1 MVQTVEKDEQEK
13 NLLWMFSLSII
24 IGIFSGIFAWLFRLL
39 IGVIHNFAFY
49 GDFSLFYE
57 ANKHSPASSWGWLV
71 IFVPVIGGI
80 IVVWLVKTF
89 APQAKGHGVPEVI
102 DAIHYNKGIIPGKVS
117 LVKAIASSLTIGTGG
132 SLGREGPIVQIGAA
146 FSSAIG
152 QWLKLPARQRIVLI
166 ACGSSGGIAATFNAP
181 LAGLLFSIELLLV
194 SINSQTILPV
204 ALSTAIAAY
213 VGRLLIGIDPA
224 FDIPTLQDPQSNLT
238 SIYEFMLMVP
248 FGALIGLLSVV
259 FVKGIYWAEDKF
271 DAIPVNDYVRH
282 IIGTLSLG
290 ILFYLMLKFTGHY
303 YVQGVG
309 YSVISDILSGVL
321 NQPLF
326 LLLLLGLKLLST
338 CLTIGSGGS
347 GGVFSPS
354 LFLGAAMG
362 GLVGHFL
369 HNAFPA
375 LGVEPVTFALVGM
388 AALVAAATSAPLTA
402 AVITYE
408 MTLDYSIILPLMIA
422 IGVAYAVRRMI
433 MESDIYTLKLLRRGH
448 IVPEGLA
455 SDYVGNLKVD
465 SIMNRHFRL
474 MDFKKT
480 FSSFDGITIVTNDGA
495 ISGVIQPFDRPVEYD
510 VSVED
515 LMHTGFVVLNS
526 NLSLTGALRYLGS
539 SHARFAIISKNAR
552 PNAEDIVGVLSESE
566 IHQILSK
573 TAELH
578 QGYG

>member
-1 MVQTVEKDEQEK
+1 MSDNTTQEEHQK
-13 NLLWMFSLSII
+13 NLPWIFSLSIV
-24 IGIFSGIFAWLFRLL
+24 IGIVAGVVAWLFRLL
-39 IGVIHNFAFY
+39 IGVIHNFAFQ
-49 GDFSLFYE
+49 GMFSPIYE
-57 ANKHSPASSWGWLV
+57 ANIHTPESSWGWLI
-71 IFVPVIGGI
+71 IFVPVAGGL
-80 IVVWLVKTF
+80 IVVWLIKNF

-102 DAIHYNKGIIPGKVS
+102 DAIHYNQGRIPGKVS
-117 LVKAIASSLTIGTGG
+117 VVKAFASALTIGTGG
-132 SLGREGPIVQIGAA
+132 SLGREGPIVQIGAS
-146 FSSAIG
+146 FSSSLG
-152 QWLKLPARQRIVLI
+152 QWLNMPARQRIVLI
-166 ACGSSGGIAATFNAP
+166 ACGASAGIAATFNAP

-213 VGRLLIGIDPA
+213 VGRLLIGVDPA
-224 FDIPTLQDPQSNLT
+224 FNIPTLQSPSSNLT
-238 SIYEFMLMVP
+238 SIYEFILMVP

-271 DAIPVNDYVRH
+271 DAIPVNDYLRH
-282 IIGTLSLG
+282 MLGTFSLG
-290 ILFYLMLKFTGHY
+290 VLFYALYRFSGHY

-309 YSVISDILSGVL
+309 YSAINDILSGIL
-321 NQPLF
+321 AQPLF
-326 LLLLLGLKLLST
+326 LLLLVALKLLST

-362 GLVGHFL
+362 GAVGHFL
-369 HNAFPA
+369 HLMFPA
-375 LGVEPVTFALVGM
+375 LGLDPITFAIVGM
-388 AALVAAATSAPLTA
+388 AALVASATSAPLTA

-433 MESDIYTLKLLRRGH
+433 TESDIYTLKLLRRGH

-474 MDFKKT
+474 MDIRKT
-480 FSSFDGITIVTNDGA
+480 FSSFDGITIVTNEGN

-510 VSVED
+510 VAVED
-515 LMHTGFVVLNS
+515 LMHTGFVVLRS
-526 NLSLTGALRYLGS
+526 NLPLTGALRHLRS
-539 SHARFAIISKNAR
+539 SHARFAIITRDAR
-552 PNAEDIVGVLSESE
+552 PNAEDIVGILSESE
-566 IHQILSK
+566 IHEILSK

-578 QGYG
+578 QGHN

>member
-1 MVQTVEKDEQEK
+1 MSSSTISYNEK
-13 NLLWMFSLSII
+13 NLSWIFSLSVI
-24 IGIFSGIFAWLFRLL
+24 IGMVSGVVAWLFRLL
-39 IGVIHNFAFY
+39 IGLIHNLAFY
-49 GDFSLFYE
+49 GQLSPFYE
-57 ANKHSPASSWGWLV
+57 ANVHSAPSSWGWLI
-71 IFVPVIGGI
+71 IFVPVAGGL
-80 IVVWLVKTF
+80 IVVWLIKNF

-102 DAIHYNKGIIPGKVS
+102 DAIHYNQGAIPGKVS
-117 LVKAIASSLTIGTGG
+117 LVKALASSLTIGTGG

-194 SINSQTILPV
+194 SINSKTILPV

-213 VGRLLIGIDPA
+213 IGRVLIGAEPA
-224 FDIPTLQDPQSNLT
+224 FDIPVLQIQSPSLT
-238 SIYEFMLMVP
+238 NIYEFILMVP
-248 FGALIGLLSVV
+248 FGALIGLLSIV
-259 FVKGIYWAEDKF
+259 FVKGIYWSEDKF
-271 DAIPVNDYVRH
+271 DALPVNDYVKH
-282 IIGTLSLG
+282 IIGTLALG
-290 ILFYLMLKFTGHY
+290 ILFYTLYRFAGHY

-309 YSVISDILSGVL
+309 YSAINDILSGIL
-321 NQPLF
+321 AHPGF
-326 LLLLLGLKLLST
+326 LLLLVGLKLLAT

-362 GLVGHFL
+362 GAIGHML
-369 HNAFPA
+369 QTVFPG
-375 LGVEPVTFALVGM
+375 LGIEPITFAIVGM
-388 AALVAAATSAPLTA
+388 AALVASATSAPLTA

-455 SDYVGNLKVD
+455 SDFVGNLKVD
-465 SIMNRHFRL
+465 SLMNRNFRVR
-474 MDFKKT
+474 DVTKT
-480 FSSFDGITIVTNDGA
+480 FSAFDGITIATRNETIVG
-495 ISGVIQPFDRPVEYD
+495 IIQPFDRPVEYD
-510 VSVED
+510 VTVEN
-515 LMHTGFVVLNS
+515 LMHTGFVILRTG
-526 NLSLTGALRYLGS
+526 LPLTGALRHLHS
-539 SHARFAIISKNAR
+539 SHARFAVISKNAS
-552 PNAEDIVGVLSESE
+552 PNAEDVEGIISETE
-566 IHQILSK
+566 IHQIMSK

-578 QGYG
+578 QGSS